1 MNATEPTF
9 PVMLDQAAQLR
20 RLVEERSAAAASDE
34 SRGGVVMAAP
44 PSIAAG
50 RISVAPSARPLSHA
64 PPKTLAVPA
73 RPIELS
79 LPSPRRIARAI
90 AITSGKGGVGKSN
103 LAVNL
108 AIAMAACGKRICL
121 IDADLGLANIDVLCS
136 VTPKFTLD
144 DVVHGRCR
152 LGEAVIQAPGS
163 FQLLPGA
170 SGVTRMADLT
180 PERQQDLVHR
190 LAILERAVDLIV
202 IDTGAG
208 INRNVLAFAAAA
220 HTVLVTVTPEPTSIT
235 DGYGLIKALIRRAPD
250 VRIEVVVNMCR
261 TAREAEAVFQRINR
275 VSKAFL
281 SVPLRFAGHVP
292 DDDAV
297 REAVHQRLPFLL
309 LYPKSAASRSVTALG
324 SRLAR
329 LYDQPAEASDSA
341 GFFARLLRK
350 LGRRA

>member
-1 MNATEPTF
+1 
-9 PVMLDQAAQLR
+9 MLDQAAQLR
-20 RLVEERSAAAASDE
+20 RLVEERVAAVATAEPVSAVAVA
-34 SRGGVVMAAP
+34 VP
-44 PSIAAG
+44 PSVASG
-50 RISVAPSARPLSHA
+50 RVSFAPRPHPLSHA
-64 PPKTLAVPA
+64 PPKVVAPPPRAGGDGLAA
-73 RPIELS
+73 
-79 LPSPRRIARAI
+79 PRRIARAI
-90 AITSGKGGVGKSN
+90 AVTSGKGGVGKSN

-108 AIAMAACGKRICL
+108 AIAMAARGKRVCL
-121 IDADLGLANIDVLCS
+121 IDADLGLANVDVLCS

-152 LGEAVIQAPGS
+152 LGEALVQAPGS

-180 PERQQDLVHR
+180 VERQQELIQR
-190 LAILERAVDLIV
+190 LSILERAVDLIV

-235 DGYGLIKALIRRAPD
+235 DGYGLIKALIRRARD

-261 TAREAEAVFQRINR
+261 SPREAEAVFQRINR

-281 SVPLRFAGHVP
+281 NVPLRFGGHVP

-309 LYPKSAASRSVTALG
+309 LYPKAPASRRVTALG
-324 SRLAR
+324 TRLAC
-329 LYDQPAEASDSA
+329 LYDDPAEPAESA

-350 LGRRA
+350 IGRQT